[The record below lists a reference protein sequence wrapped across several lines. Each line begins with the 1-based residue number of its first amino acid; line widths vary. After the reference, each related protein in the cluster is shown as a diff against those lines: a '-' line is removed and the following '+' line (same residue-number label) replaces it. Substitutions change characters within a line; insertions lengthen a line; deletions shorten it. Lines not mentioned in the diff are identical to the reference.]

1 MWGDLAFYG
10 GTWKPLRNHV
20 ILFYVY
26 MFVSDYLYFP
36 NNLKDI
42 KDHIWAYRI
51 SLKIFFQLMVTVF
64 KENLNL

>member
-1 MWGDLAFYG
+1 
-10 GTWKPLRNHV
+10 
-20 ILFYVY
+20 

-64 KENLNL
+64 KEGATFRIGRVLAQTQLLVTLGLNKY